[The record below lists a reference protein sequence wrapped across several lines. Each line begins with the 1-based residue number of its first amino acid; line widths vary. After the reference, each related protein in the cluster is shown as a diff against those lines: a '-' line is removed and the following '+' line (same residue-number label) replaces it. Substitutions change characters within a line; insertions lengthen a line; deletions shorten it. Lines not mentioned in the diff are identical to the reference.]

1 MPAVPARGD
10 GRPPP
15 LAWPKPAVRRFFTR
29 WHGDGYTLATRSTT
43 GVAVKVLCCALLA
56 LLALDARAAE
66 VYKLDPAQT
75 RVAFD
80 VKRFGIPWV
89 RAWFQ
94 DLSGDFVVDRE
105 GPDSRID

>member
-1 MPAVPARGD
+1 M
-10 GRPPP
+10 
-15 LAWPKPAVRRFFTR
+15 LAP
-29 WHGDGYTLATRSTT
+29 
-43 GVAVKVLCCALLA
+43 
-56 LLALDARAAE
+56 DARAAE

-105 GPDSRID
+105 GPDSRIDVVVHAASVHCWKFLLERLLLRSPGWLNTERFPEMVYRSTQVQFPGRRAGPGAG